1 MLSLSRKSGCFG
13 GYVNRFTRSNVVE
26 AYDHILDEWVEMP
39 SMINAR
45 SNHSQVATRNKL
57 YIVGRESCEMFD
69 SDKQRFVLINKPIR
83 SFSSLFRSFEAI
95 SIGNKIV
102 VYHYKAQTCS
112 FYDIKKD
119 EWSEED
125 FELTKNLSHF
135 SCVKVPQFITY
146 QKH

>member
-45 SNHSQVATRNKL
+45 SHHSQIAIRNKL
-57 YIVGRESCEMFD
+57 FVVRRESCEMFD
-69 SDKQRFVLINKPIR
+69 SDNQRFVLIKKPMKR
-83 SFSSLFRSFEAI
+83 NLSFFHKPFQAV

-102 VYHYKAQTCS
+102 AYQHDIQTCS
-112 FYDIKKD
+112 CYDIEKD
-119 EWSEED
+119 EWSEEE
-125 FELTKNLSHF
+125 FELTRNLKYF
-135 SCVKVPQFITY
+135 SCVKVPQLNL
-146 QKH
+146 